1 MPQAYWLPSLVPIET
16 ADPPVDN
23 RFLLT
28 FQALVQ
34 DLLHFLSKIAIA
46 IQL

>member
-16 ADPPVDN
+16 ADPLDN